1 MSEKQELPVEEKKR
15 EEEKGI
21 KDYLEEVPGKP
32 TNQQIEEW
40 KAEHGDIFVSGF
52 SESEMYIW
60 RPVQRKE
67 WVHLQTEFQGA
78 VLKAQEAQNASMM
91 PTQFELEEEVLDLC
105 LIWKSKEVEWAKSK
119 GGTVSSLYEQIM
131 QKSNFVNPQGA
142 SLLVAKL

>member
-1 MSEKQELPVEEKKR
+1 MSEELKEQESVL

-21 KDYLEEVPGKP
+21 KDYLDEIPGRP
-32 TNQQIEEW
+32 SPQQVEEW
-40 KAEHGDIFVSGF
+40 KAEFGDIFVSGF
-52 SESEMYIW
+52 SEEEMYIW
-60 RPVQRKE
+60 RPVQRRE
-67 WVHLQTEFQGA
+67 WVRLQTDFQEA
-78 VLKAQEAQNASMM
+78 ALKAQEAQDPSMM
-91 PTQFELEEEVLDLC
+91 PTQFDIEEELLDLC